1 MNQSSQVIWCE
12 FCFSTRHVG
21 YCPEQ
26 VSTPSFQPYYPPE
39 EDRISKLEDTLVQF
53 MQFTEDSIKRL
64 EDLAVKLSEMI
75 AEHGR
80 NMVEAQG
87 EVEESDEE
95 EKTKKEKRKG
105 SNPSPLADSFNSSRG
120 K

>member
-12 FCFSTRHVG
+12 FCFSTHHVD

-26 VSTPSFQPYYPPE
+26 VSPPSFQPYYPHE
-39 EDRISKLEDTLVQF
+39 EDRISRLEDTLVQF

-64 EDLAVKLSEMI
+64 EDLAGKLSEMI

-80 NMVEAQG
+80 NMVEAKG
-87 EVEESDEE
+87 EVEESDDEE
-95 EKTKKEKRKG
+95 EKKKKK
-105 SNPSPLADSFNSSRG
+105 
-120 K
+120 